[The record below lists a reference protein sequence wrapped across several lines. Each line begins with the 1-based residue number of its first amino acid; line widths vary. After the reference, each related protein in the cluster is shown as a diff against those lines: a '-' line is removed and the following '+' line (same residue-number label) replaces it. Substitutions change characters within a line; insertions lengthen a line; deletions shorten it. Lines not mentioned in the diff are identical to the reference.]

1 MDDLKKLRKKI
12 DEIDGEI
19 VEMLNM
25 RFALSVEVGK
35 VKEAKGASVLVSGRE
50 EEIKSRLAKESLPGF
65 EKSIL
70 GVYDRIFEESRLL
83 QEIKEEPNG

>member
-1 MDDLKKLRKKI
+1 MDELKKLREKI

-19 VEMLNM
+19 VGMLNR
-25 RFALSVEVGK
+25 RFALSVEVGQLK
-35 VKEAKGASVLVSGRE
+35 AEKGAAVLVSGRE
-50 EEIKSRLAKESLPGF
+50 EEIKSRLAKTSRPGF
-65 EKSIL
+65 EKSIS